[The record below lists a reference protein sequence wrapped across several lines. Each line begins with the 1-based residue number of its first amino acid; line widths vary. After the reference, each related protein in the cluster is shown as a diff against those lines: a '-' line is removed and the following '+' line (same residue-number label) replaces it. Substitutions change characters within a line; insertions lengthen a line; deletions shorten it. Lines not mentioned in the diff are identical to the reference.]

1 MQGQIRN
8 AGEIDAMQTI
18 LILGAT
24 SPIGAALSEQF
35 SKGNQIVLSGR
46 NQARLSTIADM
57 CSKAGAV
64 AVKIAAADL
73 AQTIQ
78 PIIDVNSE
86 WPIGLIVDAASAAS
100 GASRIRDP
108 DVTHDAMVDIIQAD
122 VLSHLDIYQQLA
134 RLNNKHP
141 DVVFISTVLAIVKT
155 PEREIYS
162 SVKRLIEIYLKK
174 IITAEP
180 HTRVLIFRVGK
191 LIDPKQDS
199 QKAKVM
205 AKRIQHELSAGKVTA
220 TYGLSGRIMMGLN
233 LLHPLVLNLIVRI
246 QRYLRG

>member
-1 MQGQIRN
+1 
-8 AGEIDAMQTI
+8 MQTI

-35 SKGNQIVLSGR
+35 SKGNQIALSGR
-46 NQARLSTIADM
+46 NQARLSTIADR

-86 WPIGLIVDAASAAS
+86 WPIDVIVDAASAAS
-100 GASRIRDP
+100 GASRIRDT

-134 RLNNKHP
+134 RRNNKHP
-141 DVVFISTVLAIVKT
+141 DVVFISTVLSIVKT

-162 SVKRLIEIYLKK
+162 SVKRLVEIYLEK

-180 HTRVLIFRVGK
+180 KTRVLIFRVGT
-191 LIDPKQDS
+191 LIDPNKDS
-199 QKAKVM
+199 QKARLM
-205 AKRIQHELSAGKVTA
+205 AERIRRELLDGNVTA
-220 TYGLSGRIMMGLN
+220 TYGLSGRILIGLN
-233 LLHPLVLNLIVRI
+233 LLHPVVLNLIVRS
-246 QRYLRG
+246 QRYLRGYNNAEEKQS